1 MELLFS
7 APDGRDRAIDSN
19 KYHTLVRAV
28 LSSAQSKAQLIYHQ
42 AMKNLGCWRADAD
55 HWKPSILGW
64 LWRQGLNELMAQ
76 DSIIFIG

>member
-42 AMKNLGCWRADAD
+42 AMKNLGCWRADVVMKHDAETNP
-55 HWKPSILGW
+55 WVL
-64 LWRQGLNELMAQ
+64 QTGLHNERV
-76 DSIIFIG
+76 